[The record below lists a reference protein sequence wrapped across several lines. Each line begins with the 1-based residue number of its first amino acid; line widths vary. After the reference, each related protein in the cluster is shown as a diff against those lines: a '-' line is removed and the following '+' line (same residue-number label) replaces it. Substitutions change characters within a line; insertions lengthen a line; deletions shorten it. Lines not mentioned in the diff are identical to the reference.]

1 MKRYMDT
8 YPLTGGMAEAT
19 RIVPGMLPVTS
30 LELHLIS
37 FYFNLQKLVSP
48 AKGEI
53 DRRWS
58 DNSLTKPAISGWKYY
73 CFYYYYKV
81 VGWAWLLVDSQFQL
95 CFLLPKF
102 LKSHCLYGD

>member
-1 MKRYMDT
+1 MDT

-19 RIVPGMLPVTS
+19 RIVRGMLPVTS
-30 LELHLIS
+30 LEL
-37 FYFNLQKLVSP
+37 FNLQKLVPP

-53 DRRWS
+53 DSGWS

-81 VGWAWLLVDSQFQL
+81 VSWAWLLVDSQFQL
-95 CFLLPKF
+95 LFFTPKIP
-102 LKSHCLYGD
+102 